1 MRFPILSSP
10 DQGRRMHENKGCSGV
25 SIQYREAS
33 TIGRRQE
40 SPCHSAQL
48 SLSVEFRV
56 PIDCSMRSD
65 WYFLHSLLTSA
76 EPRPSAAAF
85 SRTTVRR
92 EGQGRGIS
100 RSVARA
106 GQAVFRSRSFRP
118 RASCTASQFSGTSH
132 KVLQLQSNGV
142 PTAVTV
148 S

>member
-76 EPRPSAAAF
+76 EPRSSAAAF

-92 EGQGRGIS
+92 EGQSRGIS

-106 GQAVFRSRSFRP
+106 GQAVSEADHSAQEPVVQQASFPGLHTKCYSCKAMESRP
-118 RASCTASQFSGTSH
+118 Q
-132 KVLQLQSNGV
+132 
-142 PTAVTV
+142 
-148 S
+148 